1 MEVDVT
7 KYTKVCKHTEGTA
20 AAEGVISGDN
30 SSAHDTDPIR
40 LASFGEGSTGPPA
53 LPCSSDDALV
63 DDGVVPES
71 CLSPA
76 EIRTRTVP
84 GALLAA
90 GTASTT
96 MRGST
101 IGEGGDTTILPPER
115 SPKQPLLGIGLYDR
129 LHDWQAC
136 PEFIA
141 FHQGDG
147 KICSR

>member
-1 MEVDVT
+1 MLL
-7 KYTKVCKHTEGTA
+7 
-20 AAEGVISGDN
+20 IRSPSRN
-30 SSAHDTDPIR
+30 QRDPDFSVRVFASEHQFVR
-40 LASFGEGSTGPPA
+40 LQ
-53 LPCSSDDALV
+53 
-63 DDGVVPES
+63 
-71 CLSPA
+71 
-76 EIRTRTVP
+76 
-84 GALLAA
+84 
-90 GTASTT
+90 
-96 MRGST
+96 RGST